1 MGKSVKQIAKAL
13 NSWTVE
19 GGIAALCWLLKW
31 SAALLTTIGFPYQ
44 CYSDISHDFAQVC
57 CNRPQRS
64 VWVEVDPSW
73 PWCLALSLSLSSSPS
88 LQALNHDS
96 SKSACQVS
104 WSTMESNVQFP
115 HKNFQHEEDIC
126 RCALCT
132 TTTMNRLPCVNDTCH
147 TFWCTGVISDAP
159 ASRWLP
165 WKLRQ

>member
-1 MGKSVKQIAKAL
+1 M
-13 NSWTVE
+13 NSWRRHCST
-19 GGIAALCWLLKW
+19 LLAIKMKCGP
-31 SAALLTTIGFPYQ
+31 SDDSRFSVPVLLWHFAWFRTSLLQSP
-44 CYSDISHDFAQVC
+44 SKISVS
-57 CNRPQRS
+57 R
-64 VWVEVDPSW
+64 SW
-73 PWCLALSLSLSSSPS
+73 PILTMISRSLFLSISPS

-126 RCALCT
+126 RFALCT

-159 ASRWLP
+159 ALRWLP